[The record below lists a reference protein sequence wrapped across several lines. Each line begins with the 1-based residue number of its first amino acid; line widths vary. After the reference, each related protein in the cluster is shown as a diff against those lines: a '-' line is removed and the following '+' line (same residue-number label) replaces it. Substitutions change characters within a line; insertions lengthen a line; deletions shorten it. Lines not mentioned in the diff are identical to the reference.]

1 MADKQVVPIPPS
13 LQTLLNAVYSY
24 TVNVNN
30 DLHQVLSLCLR
41 RTKHL
46 HGHLVQQARS
56 ELQQTA
62 AQCLTGTFSHTF
74 SQLGIMRADILNL
87 FIFTNTM
94 LLVTESHRAN
104 LPQNE
109 FNKKRITLLR
119 NTRGLFL
126 EDLSTLLI
134 KCLQLEVKCI
144 NVIFRGNIDKRIDT
158 LTNLQNFIISIIHQF
173 DQYNVRTRRDDL
185 MQTLTAIRGI
195 VAKLQN
201 KFIGPINPMDPEFI
215 LFSYCRYSFEEAIVA
230 VPNELAAAILCNYNP
245 DLMIKLL
252 ARWKAHPQV
261 RFKEKRDLL
270 VSLMPQFSN
279 IKNESTIS

>member
-24 TVNVNN
+24 TVHVNN
-30 DLHQVLSLCLR
+30 TMSQVLNLCLKR
-41 RTKHL
+41 SKHL
-46 HGHLVQQARS
+46 HGGIVQQARS

-62 AQCLTGTFSHTF
+62 AQCLTGTFSHTY

-87 FIFTNTM
+87 FIFTNTI
-94 LLVTESHRAN
+94 LNVTEAHHTG
-104 LPQNE
+104 LPQNT
-109 FNKKRITLLR
+109 FNKNRLTLLR
-119 NTRGLFL
+119 NTRCLFL
-126 EDLSTLLI
+126 ENLSILLI

-144 NVIFRGNIDKRIDT
+144 NSIFKGNIDKRIDT
-158 LTNLQNFIISIIHQF
+158 LTNLQNFIVSIIQQF
-173 DQYNVRTRRDDL
+173 DIFHVRTHRDEL

-195 VAKLQN
+195 IAKLQN
-201 KFIGPINPMDPEFI
+201 KFIGPINPADPEFI
-215 LFSYCRYSFEEAIVA
+215 LFSYCRNSFEEAIVA

-270 VSLMPQFSN
+270 ASLMPQFSN
-279 IKNESTIS
+279 IKNESTIN